1 MRSKKLQMCNRF
13 YLVEF
18 ATRSVNGIDRQTRKY
33 PGWKMTLTLQRVLR
47 EFHVRHAVRTL
58 FTKHDS
64 WSYEDEFRIAII
76 DDCQTHDAGPFLD
89 GIEVDIRK
97 ALTNIVLGS
106 EVLSTRD
113 VRQLVKLKK
122 ELPKGVAVAAMV
134 NNNSSEGGEEI
145 MFPHELAAL
154 LDAHQREKCAIR
166 EPISPYSSKPLYWE
180 CGFLDLVTEQV
191 AALFTELS
199 EWASNER
206 FDYSSSQERVLA
218 ELDRNR
224 RIFKARLA
232 APTGCMELRFF
243 FQEHKE
249 AGVAELLWDLNVQI
263 FEEDSKDRKQAAF
276 EIPTITSTPMNLM
289 QDNNDGELPIFEMA
303 ASARDAIELTQERGE
318 LELMEFFERAAPKI
332 ANTFVGSLRRRPFVT
347 TWVTQDDLDGL
358 NEWAKNYT
366 KILKQRKRELKKRYG
381 L

>member
-1 MRSKKLQMCNRF
+1 MEND
-13 YLVEF
+13 
-18 ATRSVNGIDRQTRKY
+18 AH
-33 PGWKMTLTLQRVLR
+33 LTEGVLR

-76 DDCQTHDAGPFLD
+76 GDCETREAGPFLD

-154 LDAHQREKCAIR
+154 LDAHQREKCTIR
-166 EPISPYSSKPLYWE
+166 EPISPYSKSKSLYWE

-191 AALFTELS
+191 AALFTEL
-199 EWASNER
+199 
-206 FDYSSSQERVLA
+206 
-218 ELDRNR
+218 
-224 RIFKARLA
+224 
-232 APTGCMELRFF
+232 
-243 FQEHKE
+243 
-249 AGVAELLWDLNVQI
+249 
-263 FEEDSKDRKQAAF
+263 
-276 EIPTITSTPMNLM
+276 
-289 QDNNDGELPIFEMA
+289 
-303 ASARDAIELTQERGE
+303 
-318 LELMEFFERAAPKI
+318 
-332 ANTFVGSLRRRPFVT
+332 
-347 TWVTQDDLDGL
+347 
-358 NEWAKNYT
+358 
-366 KILKQRKRELKKRYG
+366 
-381 L
+381 